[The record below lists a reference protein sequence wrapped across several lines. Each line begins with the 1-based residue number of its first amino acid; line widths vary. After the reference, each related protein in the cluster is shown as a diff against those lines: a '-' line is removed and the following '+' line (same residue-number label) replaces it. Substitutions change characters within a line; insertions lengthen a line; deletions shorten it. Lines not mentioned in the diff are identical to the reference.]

1 MLGRC
6 IWFPLLT
13 LFIVSG
19 RARQLNH
26 KLGNRKNAILR
37 RRETDTE
44 PTASGLKGQVPR
56 ARSSPISP
64 AETNGYSKQLQSH
77 LDDQSQSPPSGFT
90 AVNVRQSADDTREP
104 DPRLE
109 RLYTEANTGNVT
121 IVNGRSIKG
130 ASPTLRAALMKR
142 FFQSRESEGPPED
155 EPRRSSSN
163 AARTEPAA
171 GYSSKSRGRSYSL
184 ETAIPKRAKEGSTV
198 AIPST
203 PASLLPQI
211 KSIMREM
218 DDGGPF
224 KSEMVLR
231 MEVMDRGT
239 RVIPPCDRCRR
250 LHMDCLKNLTACL
263 GCTKKHAKCSWRDVR
278 VEELQRTAG
287 DGDSADQPVR
297 FEKTK
302 DDELKDI
309 LGGYR
314 PAAREHSPVAH
325 AQSQPPSHADS
336 IVEIE
341 KMEAAK
347 VPEQGRDSEERTSEK
362 AEEDRPRFDVRPPPM
377 AQGQANARGQY
388 TPFSY
393 YPQVKDSI
401 EHDENDEGDRLQ
413 ALAAQVYRS
422 ASQSVRP
429 QTQEG

>member
-1 MLGRC
+1 MSR
-6 IWFPLLT
+6 
-13 LFIVSG
+13 S
-19 RARQLNH
+19 
-26 KLGNRKNAILR
+26 
-37 RRETDTE
+37 
-44 PTASGLKGQVPR
+44 
-56 ARSSPISP
+56 RSSPMSP
-64 AETNGYSKQLQSH
+64 AETNGFSKQLQSNI
-77 LDDQSQSPPSGFT
+77 DDQSQSPPSGFT
-90 AVNVRQSADDTREP
+90 AVNVRQSVDDTREP

-109 RLYTEANTGNVT
+109 RLYAEANTGNVT

-142 FFQSRESEGPPED
+142 FFQSEKSEGPTDD

-163 AARTEPAA
+163 AARTELAP
-171 GYSSKSRGRSYSL
+171 GYSSKSRARSYSL
-184 ETAIPKRAKEGSTV
+184 ENAGPKRATEGSTV

-211 KSIMREM
+211 KNIMREM

-224 KSEMVLR
+224 KAEMVSR

-278 VEELQRTAG
+278 VEELQRTAR
-287 DGDSADQPVR
+287 DGDSADQPMNY
-297 FEKTK
+297 EKNK

-309 LGGYR
+309 LTGYR
-314 PAAREHSPVAH
+314 PAAREHSPAH
-325 AQSQPPSHADS
+325 VQSQPPSHADTV
-336 IVEIE
+336 VEIE
-341 KMEAAK
+341 KVEVARGL
-347 VPEQGRDSEERTSEK
+347 EQGRESEERTSEK
-362 AEEDRPRFDVRPPPM
+362 PEEDRPRFDVRPPPM